1 MKTIVLLLLETS
13 IALSL
18 PAQDFPRT
26 EIDLHQIADQLY
38 GFQDLDLNYEELYE
52 NLVQFFSHP
61 MDLNKA
67 SAEDLRL
74 LKVLSETQLQNLI
87 AHRSTCGD
95 FLSVYELQAVPGFD
109 AETFYRLVPFVT
121 VTDPAATI
129 NASLLRRIRSD
140 GENYF
145 LVRYEQ
151 TLEAK
156 KGFTSETG
164 DARFEGSPG
173 KLYMRF
179 RSSKPG
185 DFSAGFTAEKD
196 DGEAIAWTP
205 SRHRYGFDYLSFH
218 VQLQHK
224 GRLKNMV
231 LGDFQ
236 YQFGQGLV
244 LGGGLGM
251 GKGGETITTT
261 RRSNIGLMPG
271 TSTNEASFLRGA
283 AATVEIRHNFYA
295 TGFYSRARRDAALPG
310 AAEDD
315 DVTVSSFQTTGLHR
329 NQKELRAKHTTGEQ
343 NAGLVFEYKSNQLT
357 TGAIFNR
364 IDFDHSIE
372 RRPTPY
378 NQFAFKGKSNTT
390 VGFFMNSTFR
400 NVAFS
405 SEVSHSLF
413 AGAAAVASLLCSVS
427 PRLDIAFL
435 FRKYDRDFYSFYSSA
450 FGESS
455 VPQNETGTYWGW
467 KYRASRKFSFSGYFD
482 LFYFRWL
489 KFRSYIPSS
498 GHEWLLRLDY
508 QPSRKVLFF
517 VQAREEVKVR
527 NLPEKDPVL
536 YLTGKGK
543 KHNFLISSDYGIQQK
558 IRFKTRAQFS
568 RFLIDGVA
576 TAGMALMQD
585 ISVQTG
591 RIQVT
596 GRYALFD
603 TEDYDNRQYAYEN
616 DVWLAYSLPAYDGQ
630 GIRRCLVVEYKI
642 NKHLCVWLRYAHT
655 RYTDR
660 EEIGSGLD
668 TIAGNTRNDLKFQA
682 RLRF

>member
-13 IALSL
+13 ITLSL
-18 PAQDFPRT
+18 HAQDFPRT
-26 EIDLHQIADQLY
+26 EIDLRQIADRLY

-61 MDLNKA
+61 LDLNKA
-67 SAEDLRL
+67 SAEDLQL

-87 AHRSTCGD
+87 VHRSTCGD

-109 AETFYRLVPFVT
+109 AETFYELVPFVT

-164 DARFEGSPG
+164 DTRFEGSPG
-173 KLYMRF
+173 KMYMRF

-205 SRHRYGFDYLSFH
+205 AHHRYGFDYLSFH

-224 GRLKNMV
+224 GRLKNIV

-236 YQFGQGLV
+236 YQFGQGIT

-271 TSTNEASFLRGA
+271 TSTNEAGFLRGA
-283 AATVEIRHNFYA
+283 AATVKISNNFYA
-295 TGFYSRARRDAALPG
+295 TGFYSKAPRDAALPNATEED
-310 AAEDD
+310 AA
-315 DVTVSSFQTTGLHR
+315 VSSFQTTGLHR
-329 NQKELRAKHTTGEQ
+329 NRKELDAKHTTGEQ
-343 NAGLVFEYKSNQLT
+343 NAGLVFEYKSNRVN
-357 TGAIFNR
+357 TGALFNR

-378 NQFAFKGKSNTT
+378 NQFAFKGRSNMN
-390 VGFFMNSTFR
+390 VGFFVNSTFR
-400 NVAFS
+400 NVTFS
-405 SEVSHSLF
+405 SEVSHSLS
-413 AGAAAVASLLCSVS
+413 AGVAAVASLLCSVS

-435 FRKYDRDFYSFYSSA
+435 FRKYDRNFYSFYSSA

-455 VPQNETGTYWGW
+455 APQNETGTYWGW
-467 KYRASRKFSFSGYFD
+467 KYRASRRFSSSGYFD
-482 LFYFRWL
+482 LFYFPWL

-508 QPSRKVLFF
+508 QPSRKVFFF
-517 VQAREEVKVR
+517 VQMREEVKVR

-558 IRFKTRAQFS
+558 LRFKTRAQFS
-568 RFLIDGVA
+568 TFSIDGV
-576 TAGMALMQD
+576 TTSGMALMQD
-585 ISVQTG
+585 ISVQAG
-591 RIQVT
+591 RIQFT

-616 DVWLAYSLPAYDGQ
+616 DVWLAYSLPAYDGK
-630 GIRRCLVVEYKI
+630 GIRNCLVVEYKI
-642 NKHLCVWLRYAHT
+642 NKHLCVWLRPYPFY
-655 RYTDR
+655 RSRRD
-660 EEIGSGLD
+660 
-668 TIAGNTRNDLKFQA
+668 
-682 RLRF
+682 RLRAGYD